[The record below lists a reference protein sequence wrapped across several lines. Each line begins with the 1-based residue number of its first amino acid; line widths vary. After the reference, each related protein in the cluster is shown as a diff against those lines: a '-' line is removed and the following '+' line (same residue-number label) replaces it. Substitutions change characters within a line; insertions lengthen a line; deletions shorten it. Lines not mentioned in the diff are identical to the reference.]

1 MQIAAM
7 YGVRNLGENA
17 EKNTKDYNEL
27 VGNSWGV
34 ISDDLANPLENEEEK
49 KIKRHKDMMAGNI
62 DYPSKMNRGFGRS
75 DANLNKPLFVGT
87 LDMEKVKNGQ
97 KQDAKEGTQIRPSII
112 NNINE
117 SQKEYMAHITKVNL
131 DSKKVEEYKAIEIM
145 YLEAQLFRLEFGFED

>member
-27 VGNSWGV
+27 VGNSWGL
-34 ISDDLANPLENEEEK
+34 ISDDLANPSENEEEK

-87 LDMEKVKNGQ
+87 LDMEREG
-97 KQDAKEGTQIRPSII
+97 KQDSSLGTQIQPSII

-117 SQKEYMAHITKVNL
+117 SQKE
-131 DSKKVEEYKAIEIM
+131 
-145 YLEAQLFRLEFGFED
+145 